1 MSTEAAKEQ
10 SDYDKLRRIPY
21 LYAFNVLNMA
31 ALVCTVNS
39 PLALFA
45 AELGIEKGRIGM
57 LAGIMPFAQILCIAF
72 LPLVMAYSQRFIT
85 GAAYASRYFFVLPWI
100 AAPFLGSPEQAFW
113 LLFGCMTA
121 FSISRTLAETAIY
134 PWSQEYMPRQ
144 VRGRIAGVISLAI
157 LPVALA
163 GSVVIQLWLDSR
175 TGIERYFP
183 VFIIG
188 ALFGL
193 TSVLSLIGLRGGN
206 PRPDTPR
213 GWAAIKAMRT
223 PVRDGNFW
231 LYLYSSGTQYFAYTA
246 INLFLVLFFRDRLG
260 LSSGQ
265 LVLLIALVPVGG
277 ALGSLIAGWFVDRY
291 GTRAIRVTL
300 QSWQVVLLLSLL
312 LIRPGVA
319 FPEIVAG
326 SIFFLMGLLFQS
338 SIAVGSIYMLNYV
351 PPAHK
356 ENYMTLAYASDGI
369 IGGGATFLAGL
380 LLQFLDAGSP
390 TLMGVAIDSY
400 DTLFVLCAVVV
411 VTSALAFAALRE
423 TGATGVRAFFANFGS
438 GSAIR
443 ALMSIPRYGA
453 LTSEERRQEL
463 TYGFGGTRSALV
475 KEELIAALSDPSF
488 DVRHEAIQSLGRL
501 PPGPAVIKALE
512 SMLNYDGLEELQYAA
527 LTSLGRLRARE
538 SSARIAL
545 FLDSSSALLRARA
558 IRSLGEIRNET
569 YLPRIRQMLRDDSE
583 INCRLAAVS
592 ALGKYGDASSVGDL
606 VAIYLQLAAA
616 DTTASDEPRSK
627 VVLLALAK
635 ILALEES
642 FSREWRFEERLLG
655 ERLPRLIERLA
666 WTVGR
671 MPGKQ
676 SGELGAR
683 IKSTAL
689 GVSTGETS
697 DAFLA
702 LQTLAPRIEASG
714 HADAAL
720 VGQVLQGTRE
730 IMRPHRALLILLALA
745 TRKVLLARR

>member
-1 MSTEAAKEQ
+1 
-10 SDYDKLRRIPY
+10 
-21 LYAFNVLNMA
+21 
-31 ALVCTVNS
+31 
-39 PLALFA
+39 
-45 AELGIEKGRIGM
+45 
-57 LAGIMPFAQILCIAF
+57 
-72 LPLVMAYSQRFIT
+72 
-85 GAAYASRYFFVLPWI
+85 
-100 AAPFLGSPEQAFW
+100 
-113 LLFGCMTA
+113 
-121 FSISRTLAETAIY
+121 
-134 PWSQEYMPRQ
+134 
-144 VRGRIAGVISLAI
+144 
-157 LPVALA
+157 
-163 GSVVIQLWLDSR
+163 
-175 TGIERYFP
+175 
-183 VFIIG
+183 
-188 ALFGL
+188 
-193 TSVLSLIGLRGGN
+193 
-206 PRPDTPR
+206 
-213 GWAAIKAMRT
+213 
-223 PVRDGNFW
+223 
-231 LYLYSSGTQYFAYTA
+231 
-246 INLFLVLFFRDRLG
+246 
-260 LSSGQ
+260 
-265 LVLLIALVPVGG
+265 
-277 ALGSLIAGWFVDRY
+277 
-291 GTRAIRVTL
+291 
-300 QSWQVVLLLSLL
+300 
-312 LIRPGVA
+312 
-319 FPEIVAG
+319 
-326 SIFFLMGLLFQS
+326 
-338 SIAVGSIYMLNYV
+338 
-351 PPAHK
+351 
-356 ENYMTLAYASDGI
+356 
-369 IGGGATFLAGL
+369 
-380 LLQFLDAGSP
+380 
-390 TLMGVAIDSY
+390 
-400 DTLFVLCAVVV
+400 
-411 VTSALAFAALRE
+411 
-423 TGATGVRAFFANFGS
+423 VRAFFANFGS

-558 IRSLGEIRNET
+558 IRSLGEIRDET
-569 YLPRIRQMLRDDSE
+569 YLPRIRQMLRDDPE

-642 FSREWRFEERLLG
+642 FSREWRLEERLLG
-655 ERLPRLIERLA
+655 QRLPRLIERLA

-671 MPGKQ
+671 MPGNQ

-720 VGQVLQGTRE
+720 VGQLLQGTRE
-730 IMRPHRALLILLALA
+730 IIRPHRALLILLALA